1 MAHDS
6 LFTPLKVGAITV
18 PNRILLAPLTRNRA
32 LPDGVP
38 GALAAQYYTQRASGG
53 LLITEATQITA
64 MGKGYVNTPGI
75 HSNEQI
81 AAWKEITGAVHDAGG
96 KIALQLWHVGRISH
110 SSLLPDNA
118 QPVSS
123 SAIRA
128 NAQTFNETGLVDTD
142 EPRALDV
149 DEIPGLIA
157 DYVQAARN
165 ARKAGF
171 DLVEIH
177 AANGYLIDQFLRDGA
192 NKRRDSYGG
201 SVFNRVRLLR
211 EITEAV
217 AKSIGADRV
226 GVRLSPTGT
235 FNDISDSDPA
245 TLFTAAVKSIDTL
258 GLAYLHLVE
267 DFGEPDPNL
276 NNAAVLA
283 TVREA
288 WSGVYIGNGDYDAG
302 KAERAVSSGKADAI
316 AFGRSFLANPD
327 LPARIRSDTT
337 LNAADH
343 TTFYGGGAEGYTDYP
358 ALLAA
363 E

>member
-1 MAHDS
+1 MAHDP
-6 LFTPLKVGAITV
+6 LFSPLKIGAVTL
-18 PNRILLAPLTRNRA
+18 PNRIILAPLTRNRA
-32 LPDGVP
+32 QADGVP
-38 GALAAQYYTQRASGG
+38 GPLAAQYYSQRASGG

-75 HSNEQI
+75 HSDEQI
-81 AAWKEITGAVHDAGG
+81 AAWKDITGAVHDAGG

-110 SSLLPDNA
+110 SSLLPNDA

-123 SAIRA
+123 SATRA
-128 NAQTFNETGLVDTD
+128 KAQTFNETGLVDTD
-142 EPRALDV
+142 TPRALEL

-192 NKRRDSYGG
+192 NTRNDSYGG
-201 SVFNRVRLLR
+201 GIFNRVRLLR

-217 AKSIGADRV
+217 ADAIGADRV

-245 TLFTAAVKSIDTL
+245 ALFTAAVKSIDNL

-267 DFGEPDPNL
+267 DFGEADPDLDNS
-276 NNAAVLA
+276 AILA
-283 TVREA
+283 RVRDA
-288 WSGVYIGNGDYDAG
+288 WSGVYIGNGDYDAD
-302 KAERAVSSGKADAI
+302 KAKTAVSSGKADAI

-327 LPARIRSDTT
+327 LPARIRSGAP
-337 LNAADH
+337 LNDADH
-343 TTFYGGGAEGYTDYP
+343 NTFYGGGAEGYIDYP